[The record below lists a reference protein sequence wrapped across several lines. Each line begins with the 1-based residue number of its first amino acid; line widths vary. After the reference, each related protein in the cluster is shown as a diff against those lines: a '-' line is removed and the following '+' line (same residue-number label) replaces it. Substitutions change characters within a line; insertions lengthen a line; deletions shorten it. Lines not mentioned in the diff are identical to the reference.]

1 MVEKTAADLLM
12 AIGETMSAEEMMLL
26 SLQGMIA
33 AEVEMKRTELQMNQK
48 QFAQYMG
55 VTQATVSKW
64 ESGDTNF
71 TLSTL
76 VHIAS
81 KLGLKMQ
88 SPFEPKERKAK
99 SASVKANTSETNVY
113 IVDFRSAVSG
123 MTALS
128 GSIHNEYQSIESDKL
143 KEKRNARRQRRNVQ
157 LCKCS
162 PVHAESE

>member
-1 MVEKTAADLLM
+1 MAEKTAADLLM
-12 AIGETMSAEEMMLL
+12 AIGENMSAEEMMLL

-33 AEVEMKRTELQMNQK
+33 AEVEMKRAELRMNQK

-88 SPFEPKERKAK
+88 TPFEPKERREKRAPASPANIVNFSTIAGGKA
-99 SASVKANTSETNVY
+99 T
-113 IVDFRSAVSG
+113 VSG
-123 MTALS
+123 SA
-128 GSIHNEYQSIESDKL
+128 HAEYRPAESDEL
-143 KEKRNARRQRRNVQ
+143 KEM
-157 LCKCS
+157 
-162 PVHAESE
+162 

>member
-1 MVEKTAADLLM
+1 MVEKTAVDLLM
-12 AIGETMSAEEMMLL
+12 EIGENMSAEEMMLF

-33 AEVEMKRTELQMNQK
+33 AEVEMKRAELQMNQK

-81 KLGLKMQ
+81 KLDLKMQ
-88 SPFEPKERKAK
+88 SPFEPKERKVK
-99 SASVKANTSETNVY
+99 SMPKNMKN
-113 IVDFRSAVSG
+113 IVQFSDFSCGKS
-123 MTALS
+123 ALS
-128 GSIHNEYQSIESDKL
+128 GS
-143 KEKRNARRQRRNVQ
+143 
-157 LCKCS
+157 
-162 PVHAESE
+162 VHSSYRTAESERKEM

>member
-1 MVEKTAADLLM
+1 MVEKTAVDLLM
-12 AIGETMSAEEMMLL
+12 EIGENMSAEEMMLL

-76 VHIAS
+76 VHIAL

-88 SPFEPKERKAK
+88 SPFEPKERRAK
-99 SASVKANTSETNVY
+99 STPVKSAN
-113 IVDFRSAVSG
+113 IVDFSAFAGGRAV
-123 MTALS
+123 AS
-128 GSIHNEYQSIESDKL
+128 GSAHVEYRPAESDEL
-143 KEKRNARRQRRNVQ
+143 KEM
-157 LCKCS
+157 
-162 PVHAESE
+162 

>member
-1 MVEKTAADLLM
+1 MVEKTTADLLM
-12 AIGETMSAEEMMLL
+12 AIGESMSAEEMMLL

-33 AEVEMKRTELQMNQK
+33 AEVEKKRTELQMNQK

-64 ESGDTNF
+64 ESGDSNF

-88 SPFEPKERKAK
+88 SPFEAKERKAK
-99 SASVKANTSETNVY
+99 SVPEKANASEPNAY
-113 IVDFRSAVSG
+113 IVDFRTIAV
-123 MTALS
+123 LS
-128 GSIHNEYQSIESDKL
+128 GNVHGMYLSIESNEL
-143 KEKRNARRQRRNVQ
+143 KEM
-157 LCKCS
+157 
-162 PVHAESE
+162 

>member
-1 MVEKTAADLLM
+1 MVEKTAVDLLM
-12 AIGETMSAEEMMLL
+12 EIGENMSAEEMMLF

-88 SPFEPKERKAK
+88 SPFEPKERKVKSTPVKSANIVDFK
-99 SASVKANTSETNVY
+99 SASTGKAV
-113 IVDFRSAVSG
+113 
-123 MTALS
+123 LS
-128 GSIHNEYQSIESDKL
+128 GSVNTKYRLAESDEL
-143 KEKRNARRQRRNVQ
+143 KEM
-157 LCKCS
+157 
-162 PVHAESE
+162 

>member
-1 MVEKTAADLLM
+1 MKEKTAADLLM
-12 AIGETMSAEEMMLL
+12 AIGEDMSAEEMMLL

-33 AEVEMKRTELQMNQK
+33 AEVEMKRTELGMNQK

-88 SPFEPKERKAK
+88 TPFER
-99 SASVKANTSETNVY
+99 
-113 IVDFRSAVSG
+113 
-123 MTALS
+123 
-128 GSIHNEYQSIESDKL
+128 
-143 KEKRNARRQRRNVQ
+143 KEKRA
-157 LCKCS
+157 
-162 PVHAESE
+162 PVRAANIVNFSEHAGGKSAISGSVNGKYWSAESDELKEM

>member
-1 MVEKTAADLLM
+1 MKEKTAADLLM
-12 AIGETMSAEEMMLL
+12 AIGEDMSAEEMMLL

-33 AEVEMKRTELQMNQK
+33 AEVEMKRTELGMNQK

-88 SPFEPKERKAK
+88 TPFEPKERKEKRAPVRAANIVNFSEHAGGK
-99 SASVKANTSETNVY
+99 SA
-113 IVDFRSAVSG
+113 I
-123 MTALS
+123 S
-128 GSIHNEYQSIESDKL
+128 GSVNSKYWSAESDKL
-143 KEKRNARRQRRNVQ
+143 KEM
-157 LCKCS
+157 
-162 PVHAESE
+162 

>member
-1 MVEKTAADLLM
+1 MIEKTAADLLM
-12 AIGETMSAEEMMLL
+12 AIGENMSAEEMMLL

-33 AEVEMKRTELQMNQK
+33 AEVEMKRTELHMNQK

-88 SPFEPKERKAK
+88 SPFEPKERKTKSTSVKAANIVDFK
-99 SASVKANTSETNVY
+99 SASTG
-113 IVDFRSAVSG
+113 RAV
-123 MTALS
+123 LS
-128 GSIHNEYQSIESDKL
+128 GSVNIKYRLAESDEL
-143 KEKRNARRQRRNVQ
+143 KEM
-157 LCKCS
+157 
-162 PVHAESE
+162 